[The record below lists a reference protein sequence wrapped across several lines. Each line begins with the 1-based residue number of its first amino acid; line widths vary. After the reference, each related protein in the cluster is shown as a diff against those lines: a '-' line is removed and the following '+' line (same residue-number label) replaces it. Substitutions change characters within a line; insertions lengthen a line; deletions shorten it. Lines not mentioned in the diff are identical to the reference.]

1 MESKLKALQKSP
13 RLKCATALQGGA
25 IAYRI
30 KTLSIALCT
39 VFQPVAITLQM
50 EKAQSTVQHDAEGH

>member
-25 IAYRI
+25 IAYRNL
-30 KTLSIALCT
+30 TNCLLHYVSTCCHYSADGN
-39 VFQPVAITLQM
+39 
-50 EKAQSTVQHDAEGH
+50 KAQSNM

>member
-30 KTLSIALCT
+30 KTLSMAFCT
-39 VFQPVAITLQM
+39 MF
-50 EKAQSTVQHDAEGH
+50 